1 MISDT
6 DLLGR
11 GTVKVRLVIL
21 QLMYSGTAEKGGRE
35 TEGEG
40 RGVYIIKLNSQ
51 GGKGTKVH
59 VYLLY

>member
-11 GTVKVRLVIL
+11 GIVKVGLVIL
-21 QLMYSGTAEKGGRE
+21 IYSGTAEKGGRE

-40 RGVYIIKLNSQ
+40 GIYNKAQ
-51 GGKGTKVH
+51 
-59 VYLLY
+59 